1 MSRKKRYLPLLY
13 TMLTKRSEG
22 LSIREIADY
31 ISSSG
36 LVDPDDGPDDR
47 TVRRYINQFEA
58 LDDQVKLLDA
68 PFAWSKCAEY
78 GLPWDA
84 AEYVVSLTRRWLQG
98 KLFFFHDENMNLPV
112 PTARHMRWAWRLHV
126 VEPEM
131 EDVDVWCIS
140 LQYSVRELTKIVFD
154 EEQHFDDLDNA
165 LLYQPWQSP
174 TQMSAYRLRMEHH
187 NQGGKIELL
196 MIRLLDVP
204 GFSPEVKDAIGR
216 SALMPALLDTILPKD
231 YGVLPSAILK
241 EITLA
246 LDQVAEG

>member
-1 MSRKKRYLPLLY
+1 MIDRLVSKTVSTWEQILIRGCRQTNMHNPLAGRP
-13 TMLTKRSEG
+13 ML
-22 LSIREIADY
+22 
-31 ISSSG
+31 
-36 LVDPDDGPDDR
+36 
-47 TVRRYINQFEA
+47 
-58 LDDQVKLLDA
+58 
-68 PFAWSKCAEY
+68 
-78 GLPWDA
+78 
-84 AEYVVSLTRRWLQG
+84 
-98 KLFFFHDENMNLPV
+98 
-112 PTARHMRWAWRLHV
+112 
-126 VEPEM
+126 
-131 EDVDVWCIS
+131 
-140 LQYSVRELTKIVFD
+140 
-154 EEQHFDDLDNA
+154 DLDNA

-241 EITLA
+241 EIALA